1 MSQMVQRWAPENLGL
16 LPPTWLDDGAAVT
29 LGARGEF
36 R

>member
-1 MSQMVQRWAPENLGL
+1 VSMVRASAM
-16 LPPTWLDDGAAVT
+16 TRLDEGAAVT